1 MGGGIWETSG
11 PTFTLVLPT
20 HPPEQSLTPLP
31 TSHPSLRSSFSH
43 ILLGSKIYLLY
54 L

>member
-1 MGGGIWETSG
+1 MAGGIWETSG
-11 PTFTLVLPT
+11 PPFTPS
-20 HPPEQSLTPLP
+20 PEQSLTPLP
-31 TSHPSLRSSFSH
+31 TSHPSLISSFSH